1 MHKKWI
7 LLLLILALP
16 LQAEARD
23 KFRLILDWFP
33 NADHVPLYVAR
44 DGGFFERQGLEI
56 ELLPPA
62 DPNDPLKL
70 VAVGR
75 AAFGIN
81 YQPNVIIARA
91 EGLPVKSVG
100 ILVEHPLSSLAFLK
114 SSGIRTPA
122 DLKGKRIGYSVQVLE
137 LALLKAIAGTAG
149 LSESDYTTINVNFN
163 LTASLLSGQVDAVM
177 GAFWNY
183 ELAELELEG
192 VPGDYFAVE
201 DYGVPDYYELIVI
214 TNDAF
219 LAENPGAV
227 RRLVDGLQ
235 AAIDFSRAEPERAL
249 EIYFKANPE
258 VRQEL
263 DRRAF
268 HAVIGEFATTQTQSR
283 AKWERFTAFA
293 LEQGLITKSIAADD
307 LYRNP

>member
-7 LLLLILALP
+7 FLLLILALP

-44 DGGFFERQGLEI
+44 DGGFFEGKGLEI

-122 DLKGKRIGYSVQVLE
+122 DLKGKRIGYSVQQLE

-149 LSESDYTTINVNFN
+149 LTLSRGPKHEWDVCAGAIIIQEAGGVATNVFGDRLRFN
-163 LTASLLSGQVDAVM
+163 RPFPKTKGILAGAPKAFGRARDMVDAI
-177 GAFWNY
+177 GASDRMSEF
-183 ELAELELEG
+183 
-192 VPGDYFAVE
+192 D
-201 DYGVPDYYELIVI
+201 DTLI
-214 TNDAF
+214 
-219 LAENPGAV
+219 
-227 RRLVDGLQ
+227 R
-235 AAIDFSRAEPERAL
+235 
-249 EIYFKANPE
+249 
-258 VRQEL
+258 
-263 DRRAF
+263 
-268 HAVIGEFATTQTQSR
+268 
-283 AKWERFTAFA
+283 
-293 LEQGLITKSIAADD
+293 
-307 LYRNP
+307 